1 MSSTAHSRIDPA
13 YKTLRQSGDLRAT
26 QKKAGKRSIT
36 AAELDP
42 DLVVIIKKR
51 KVRDGKI
58 LPERCPLDC
67 GKLDCDHAQTR
78 AWLALRDA
86 YAEKN
91 RDLAR
96 RAAALQAK
104 RNAHLAEEW
113 VPCCK
118 LASDK
123 AHHRPCG
130 KHGGK
135 VHCAWCHGKGKRV
148 CQPDLEALAYIGLLD
163 AIRRFDPE
171 KAGKI
176 SSYAV
181 WLMKQ
186 SMMGLLR
193 QTPVTFPQDLLR
205 DRRELAKLEKQLER
219 VATDEEAAARF
230 TTYRPCKKDERMS
243 ERIALARNCY
253 YGQEKKSVEDLQAR
267 YTERTKKHEKR
278 LRHGDAGKT
287 VVEALTAPATPLR
300 ERRALHEALGQLSG
314 SLKADAEAF
323 LGGKLAKPSAA
334 LVLRLRDI
342 LDVRMP
348 GVLNVLK
355 TV

>member
-1 MSSTAHSRIDPA
+1 MSNTPAHSRIDPT
-13 YKTLRQSGDLRAT
+13 YKALRQSGELRAT
-26 QKKAGKRSIT
+26 QKKAGTRNI
-36 AAELDP
+36 AAAVIDP

-58 LPERCPLDC
+58 LPERCPLGC
-67 GKLDCDHAQTR
+67 GKLDCEHAQTR
-78 AWLALRDA
+78 AWLKLRDA

-104 RNAHLAEEW
+104 RNPHLSEEW
-113 VPCCK
+113 VLCCE
-118 LASDK
+118 LPSDVQ
-123 AHHRPCG
+123 HHRPCG

-148 CQPDLEALAYIGLLD
+148 CQPDLEALAYVGLLD
-163 AIRRFDPE
+163 AIRRFDPA

-186 SMMGLLR
+186 SMLELLR

-205 DRRELAKLEKQLER
+205 DRRELVKLEKQLAR
-219 VATDEEAAARF
+219 VATDEEAAERF
-230 TTYRPCKKDERMS
+230 TSYRPCKSAERMH

-267 YTERTKKHEKR
+267 YTERTAKHEKR

-287 VVEALTAPATPLR
+287 IAEALTAPEAETR
-300 ERRALHEALGQLSG
+300 ERRALQNALGQLPNALRS
-314 SLKADAEAF
+314 DAEAF
-323 LGGKLAKPSAA
+323 LSGKAAKPSAA

-348 GVLNVLK
+348 GVLR
-355 TV
+355 TG